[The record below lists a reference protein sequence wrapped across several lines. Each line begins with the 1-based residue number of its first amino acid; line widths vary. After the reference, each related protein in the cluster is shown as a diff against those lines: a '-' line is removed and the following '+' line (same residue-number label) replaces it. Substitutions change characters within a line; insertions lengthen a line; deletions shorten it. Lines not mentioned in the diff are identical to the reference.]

1 MVFAQAV
8 CESNKTTYNEL
19 REMLADATGL
29 DAADVSPHTPPYP
42 RDGHGKSFFA

>member
-1 MVFAQAV
+1 MVWAQAV

-29 DAADVSPHTPPYP
+29 DAADVSLPATTPHQ
-42 RDGHGKSFFA
+42 R